1 MKRKL
6 TSAAEAAVLLV
17 FYGTTEVVPFPI
29 SARRVE
35 KARTVV
41 ETPCQANT
49 SADGQGVLRSAQ
61 DDISKELPSQS
72 RVWKQMRGRLHCT
85 RYMSLTDQL
94 GFRFAPPERRVWTVR
109 ALVAAVRTHVEREY
123 SDAWVEGEISNFRAP
138 DSGHLYFTL
147 KDGNA
152 QIRVVMFSSKARLLR
167 FRPADGMQVVVRG
180 RVTIYEDRGELQIAA
195 EYLEPKGAG
204 GLQVAFE
211 QLKAKLEAEGLF
223 AAERKKAIPTLPGRI
238 GIVTSPQAAALR
250 DILNIL
256 QRRHH
261 TVNAVIY
268 PAQVQG
274 DFAASEVA
282 AGVRYFNEI
291 RNDASR
297 SVEVII
303 VGRGGG
309 SAEDLAAF
317 NDEGLARAVAAS
329 EIPVIS
335 AVGHETDF
343 TIVDF
348 VADLRAAT
356 PSAAAELVIRSRV
369 EIENQAEA
377 VRERL
382 VRAMERQ
389 LLEARHALMERAQHG
404 AFVRMMDLIRQRQQ
418 KLDDLTFRLERG
430 ERAALELMR
439 RRWETLAAAVRHY
452 DLRRVLAGIRGEL
465 AAGTAALAAA
475 MRNQLLQNKVRIER
489 MARALET
496 LSPLAILERGY
507 ALVFDGAG
515 QLVKDAGLVKA
526 GDEISAR
533 VARGE
538 IRAVVKK
545 AGADRR

>member
-1 MKRKL
+1 M
-6 TSAAEAAVLLV
+6 SS
-17 FYGTTEVVPFPI
+17 I
-29 SARRVE
+29 S
-35 KARTVV
+35 
-41 ETPCQANT
+41 
-49 SADGQGVLRSAQ
+49 
-61 DDISKELPSQS
+61 
-72 RVWKQMRGRLHCT
+72 
-85 RYMSLTDQL
+85 DQL

-109 ALVAAVRTHVEREY
+109 ALVAAVRTLVEREY

-180 RVTIYEDRGELQIAA
+180 RVTVYEDRGELQIAA
-195 EYLEPKGAG
+195 EYIEPKGAG

-223 AAERKKAIPTLPGRI
+223 AAERKKAIPALPSRI

-261 TVNAVIY
+261 SVNAVIY

-274 DFAASEVA
+274 DAAAFEVA
-282 AGVRYFNEI
+282 GGVRYFNEV
-291 RNDASR
+291 RGDDNR
-297 SVEVII
+297 CVEVII

-348 VADLRAAT
+348 VADLRAPT
-356 PSAAAELVIRSRV
+356 PSAAAELVIRSRL

-382 VRAMERQ
+382 VRAMERR

-404 AFVRMMDLIRQRQQ
+404 TFARMMDLIRQRQQ
-418 KLDDLTFRLERG
+418 NVDDLTYRLERG
-430 ERAALELMR
+430 ERYALELLR
-439 RRWETLAAAVRHY
+439 RRLEAVAAAVRHY
-452 DLRRVLAGIRGEL
+452 DLRRVLTGIRGEL
-465 AAGTAALAAA
+465 AAGTAALTAA
-475 MRNQLLQNKVRIER
+475 MRNQLLQKKVRIER
-489 MARALET
+489 MGRALEA

-515 QLVKDAGLVKA
+515 ELVKDASLVKV
-526 GDEISAR
+526 GEEISAR

-538 IRAVVKK
+538 IRATVKK
-545 AGADRR
+545 ADADAGARKKQ

>member
-1 MKRKL
+1 
-6 TSAAEAAVLLV
+6 
-17 FYGTTEVVPFPI
+17 
-29 SARRVE
+29 
-35 KARTVV
+35 
-41 ETPCQANT
+41 
-49 SADGQGVLRSAQ
+49 
-61 DDISKELPSQS
+61 
-72 RVWKQMRGRLHCT
+72 
-85 RYMSLTDQL
+85 MSLTDQL
-94 GFRFAPPERRVWTVR
+94 GFRFTPPERRVWTVR
-109 ALVAAVRTHVEREY
+109 ALVAAVKTHLEREY
-123 SDAWVEGEISNFRAP
+123 TDAWVEGEISNCRAQS
-138 DSGHLYFTL
+138 SGHIYFTL
-147 KDGNA
+147 KDANA
-152 QIRVVMFSSKARLLR
+152 QLRVVMFSSKVRLLR
-167 FRPADGMQVVVRG
+167 FRPTDGMQVVVRG
-180 RVTIYEDRGELQIAA
+180 RVTVYEERGDLQLAA
-195 EYLEPKGAG
+195 EYIEPKGAG

-223 AAERKKAIPTLPGRI
+223 AAERKKAIPSLPSRI

-261 TVNAVIY
+261 SANAVIY

-274 DFAASEVA
+274 DSAAAEVA
-282 AGVRYFNEI
+282 AGVRYFNQ
-291 RNDASR
+291 SR

-348 VADLRAAT
+348 VADLRAPT

-369 EIENQAEA
+369 EIESQAEA

-382 VRAMERQ
+382 VRAMERR
-389 LLEARHALMERAQHG
+389 LLEARNALMERAQDG
-404 AFVRMMDLIRQRQQ
+404 AFARMMDLIRQRQQ
-418 KLDDLTFRLERG
+418 KVDDLTYRLERG
-430 ERAALELMR
+430 ERQKLELTR

-465 AAGTAALAAA
+465 EAGTAAVAAA

-489 MARALET
+489 MGRALET
-496 LSPLAILERGY
+496 LSPLAILDRGY
-507 ALVFDGAG
+507 ALVFDASG
-515 QLVKDAGLVKA
+515 QLVKDAGQVKP
-526 GDEISAR
+526 GDEIKAR

-538 IRAVVKK
+538 ILATVKNHARK
-545 AGADRR
+545 KNAEKKK